1 MRHRT
6 DWVNALAGQKAVY
19 LITDAKTGKMY
30 VGSATSDRGMLLARW
45 TAYVENGHGGDV
57 RLKARVK
64 EKGMDYVRRNY
75 TFSIL
80 ENYNARV
87 SDSEVLKR
95 ESWWKD
101 TLQTR
106 RFGYNGN

>member
-1 MRHRT
+1 MEIKLNDILRLTDEEITRT
-6 DWVNALAGQKAVY
+6 KVMFNDDY
-19 LITDAKTGKMY
+19 
-30 VGSATSDRGMLLARW
+30 
-45 TAYVENGHGGDV
+45 GGDV
-57 RLKARVK
+57 RLKVLVN

-80 ENYNARV
+80 ENYNARIG
-87 SDSEVLKR
+87 DSEVLKR